1 MEKKIGEVV
10 AKELPETVKQQFNE
24 LTYMKMAGQEMMT
37 DSLKQVL
44 ELWKTLSDEYGL
56 DVKKYDYGYRHKTN
70 DIIVKRRRYNYL
82 EDDD

>member
-70 DIIVKRRRYNYL
+70 DIIVKRRRYSL